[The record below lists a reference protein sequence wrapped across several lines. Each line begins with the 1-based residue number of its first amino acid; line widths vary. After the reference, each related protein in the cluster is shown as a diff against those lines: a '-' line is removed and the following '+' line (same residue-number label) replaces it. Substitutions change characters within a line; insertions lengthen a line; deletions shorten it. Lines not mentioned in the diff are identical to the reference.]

1 MSAPDL
7 LCPTCLGV
15 RSGVLFKPPGSIPPM
30 PITELQVRNA
40 KASAKPY
47 KIADGGGLFL
57 LVTPAGGR
65 LWRLKYRVGGREK
78 LLSFGGYPEVG
89 LKDARERRD
98 QARRQLASGIDPSAA
113 KRDAL
118 RAEQAITRESF
129 RAIADEF
136 VAKMEK
142 EGRAP
147 GDTRQ
152 DPVAARVRSC
162 GFR

>member
-1 MSAPDL
+1 M
-7 LCPTCLGV
+7 
-15 RSGVLFKPPGSIPPM
+15 
-30 PITELQVRNA
+30 
-40 KASAKPY
+40 
-47 KIADGGGLFL
+47 ADGGGLFL

-129 RAIADEF
+129 PRH
-136 VAKMEK
+136 
-142 EGRAP
+142 
-147 GDTRQ
+147 
-152 DPVAARVRSC
+152 C
-162 GFR
+162 